1 MKTIVDSLA
10 IHVIKVIELLQIIN
24 RFYQKSCVR
33 MSKTVNF
40 IIYYNYYY
48 YFSIT
53 FIFTKNGNGGFLPE
67 TAEPQ

>member
-33 MSKTVNF
+33 MSKTVN
-40 IIYYNYYY
+40 YY
-48 YFSIT
+48 
-53 FIFTKNGNGGFLPE
+53 LL
-67 TAEPQ
+67 